1 MYKNDIRIKPYYIL
15 RKKLIFHDAVILRKQ
30 KLVFPHCLGHSI
42 LRLAHE
48 GHIDILK
55 CIARLRSKIWWS
67 HIDPEVSSFVSECHS
82 CQTTV
87 DHHILALMIPTSMAE
102 SLWLS
107 VAVDLCVPIPTGE
120 TFLVLVDYFYRFPFV
135 QLLQT
140 LFLNYLKSDQCMVYQ
155 KY

>member
-1 MYKNDIRIKPYYIL
+1 
-15 RKKLIFHDAVILRKQ
+15 
-30 KLVFPHCLGHSI
+30 
-42 LRLAHE
+42 
-48 GHIDILK
+48 
-55 CIARLRSKIWWS
+55 
-67 HIDPEVSSFVSECHS
+67 
-82 CQTTV
+82 
-87 DHHILALMIPTSMAE
+87 MIPTSMAE

>member
-1 MYKNDIRIKPYYIL
+1 MKFASVF
-15 RKKLIFHDAVILRKQ
+15 KLIFSDGATLRKQ
-30 KLVFPHCLGHSI
+30 KLVFRHCLHHYIS
-42 LRLAHE
+42 RLAHR
-48 GHIDILK
+48 GHIAIEK
-55 CIARLRSKIWWS
+55 SKTGLRSKVQWS
-67 HIDPEVSSFVSECHS
+67 HIDFEASSSISECHS